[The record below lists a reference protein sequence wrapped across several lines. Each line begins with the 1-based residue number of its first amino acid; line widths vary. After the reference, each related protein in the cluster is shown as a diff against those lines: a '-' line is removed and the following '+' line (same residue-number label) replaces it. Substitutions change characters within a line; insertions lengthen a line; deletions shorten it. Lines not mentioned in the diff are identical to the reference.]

1 MAPSSAQSRSSRK
14 LILASASP
22 RRKEILAAAGFDF
35 DLAPTEVEE
44 NQLRGETPAEMVC
57 RLAAAKAEAALVAA
71 AQPCWA
77 PVLAADTVV
86 VIDGHIL
93 GKPASLEEA
102 TTMLR
107 MLSGREHQVLTG
119 VCLLL
124 QTENGTVRRDVRLA
138 TTTVRFATL
147 TQEEI
152 QQYVRTGEP
161 LDKAGAYGVQGQA
174 SKFVERIE
182 GCYFNVVGLPIALVY
197 GMLKELET
205 A

>member
-1 MAPSSAQSRSSRK
+1 MSNFSAKPFAGRK

-22 RRKEILAAAGFDF
+22 RRKEILEAAGFVF
-35 DLAPTEVEE
+35 DVAPTEVEE
-44 NQLRGETPAEMVC
+44 SQQPGETPADLVC

-86 VIDGHIL
+86 DIDGHIL

-102 TTMLR
+102 TAMLR

-119 VCLLL
+119 VCLLC
-124 QTENGTVRRDVRLA
+124 QTESGTVRRDVCLA

-147 TQEEI
+147 TEKEI
-152 QQYVRTGEP
+152 QQYVCTGEP
-161 LDKAGAYGVQGQA
+161 LDKAGAYGIQGQA